1 MDLEQVFGLRPFTRA
16 QARSALGL
24 SARRWRTLAP
34 QLVRLGH
41 GVYCLR
47 WHPRDWGRYA
57 QRISAAL
64 ITRTD
69 HLAVGISAACLLG
82 LPNPTF
88 TSWARL
94 PVTIGG
100 RQTRSARAISRCLA
114 APIPTSW
121 GPSTDLIDTAVTVAA
136 ELPLPQAL
144 IVTDAVARRLAGS
157 TDRFE
162 LASRH
167 CRDEVRRRLRLP
179 AEAPALALADPA
191 AESPA
196 ESFFRGHMILG
207 GFPEPRCGVPLLGAS
222 GRQYFADMV
231 LDGLIIEVDG
241 ALKYRAVEDLLTE
254 KRREDD
260 LRAAG
265 HGFHRVLATDL
276 FEDPAAEMSRLTFAR
291 SRLALPA

>member
-1 MDLEQVFGLRPFTRA
+1 MDLTETFGLRPFTPRDLVERGLSHRQWLA
-16 QARSALGL
+16 IKKEVVRLRRGVYVTALGTDD
-24 SARRWRTLAP
+24 RT
-34 QLVRLGH
+34 
-41 GVYCLR
+41 
-47 WHPRDWGRYA
+47 RYA
-57 QRISAAL
+57 QRIAAQL

-69 HLAVGISAACLLG
+69 HFAVGMSATCLLG

-88 TSWARL
+88 TSWDRL

-100 RQTRSARAISRCLA
+100 RQTRSARSIRRCLA
-114 APIPTSW
+114 APIPTTW
-121 GPSTDLIDTAVTVAA
+121 GPCTDLVDTAVTVAA

-162 LASRH
+162 LASQH
-167 CRDEVRRRLRLP
+167 CRDEVRRRLCLT

-196 ESFFRGHMILG
+196 ESFFRGHAIQS
-207 GFPEPRCGVPLLGAS
+207 GFPAVRCGVPVLGAS

-241 ALKYRAVEDLLTE
+241 AMKYRTVEDLLNE

-265 HGFHRVLATDL
+265 HGFHRVQAADL
-276 FEDPAAEMSRLTFAR
+276 FEDPDAEMSRLTFAR

>member
-1 MDLEQVFGLRPFTRA
+1 MDLTETFGLRPFTPRDLA
-16 QARSALGL
+16 ERGLRHRQWLAIKDEVVRLRRGVYVTALG
-24 SARRWRTLAP
+24 ADDRT
-34 QLVRLGH
+34 
-41 GVYCLR
+41 
-47 WHPRDWGRYA
+47 RYA

-88 TSWARL
+88 TSWDRL

-114 APIPTSW
+114 APIPTTW
-121 GPSTDLIDTAVTVAA
+121 GPSTDLVDTAVTVAA
-136 ELPLPQAL
+136 ELALPQAL

-167 CRDEVRRRLRLP
+167 CRDEVRRRMRLP
-179 AEAPALALADPA
+179 ADAPALALADPA

-196 ESFFRGHMILG
+196 ESLFRGHMILA
-207 GFPEPRCGVPLLGAS
+207 GFPEPRCGVPLRGAS

-241 ALKYRAVEDLLTE
+241 ALKYRTIEDLLTE

-276 FEDPAAEMSRLTFAR
+276 FEDPEAEMSRLTFAR